1 MTELSK
7 KQTNILRY
15 IYFEGKTVS
24 QIMEKFHLNQ
34 KKLKLVMSSNNMEDY
49 YYSKQ
54 DNTVPFEQKVLNITL
69 EGISYVD
76 AKNQSRFRFCLPNVL
91 STIALIISVIALIV
105 SIVS

>member
-49 YYSKQ
+49 Y
-54 DNTVPFEQKVLNITL
+54 
-69 EGISYVD
+69 
-76 AKNQSRFRFCLPNVL
+76 L
-91 STIALIISVIALIV
+91 SLIHI
-105 SIVS
+105 

>member
-34 KKLKLVMSSNNMEDY
+34 KKLKLVMSSNNMED
-49 YYSKQ
+49 YSKQ